1 MYRERIKL
9 ELLYHDIKG
18 PLAIIETG
26 ISALLLKAEKYGPL
40 TAQQQTVLQRILRNT
55 IIAQNLVNDTL
66 EVVRSEPGAIH
77 TRSVKLADLLLDILV
92 EIFDLA
98 NVAVSKKIKNG
109 QPLDA
114 LKNILSKEDFT
125 FVIDPEL
132 WERKVVLDDKKV
144 KQILRNI
151 LLNALKFRKRQVL
164 LEVDESDY
172 TISFTI
178 TDDGIGI
185 PSIYHDK
192 IFENYFQLEDA
203 EKNGIRGHGLGL
215 AGVLILVEDLGGK
228 LYLESEV
235 DKGAKFT
242 VRLPIVECAPTPS

>member
-1 MYRERIKL
+1 MYREQIKL

-26 ISALLLKAEKYGPL
+26 TSALLLKAEKYGPL
-40 TAQQQTVLQRILRNT
+40 TAQQQKVLQRILRNT
-55 IIAQNLVNDTL
+55 KIAQNLVDDTL
-66 EVVRSEPGAIH
+66 EMGRSKTGAIH
-77 TRSVKLADLLLDILV
+77 AKPIKLSDLLSDILV

-98 NVAVSKKIKNG
+98 NAAVSKKIKNG
-109 QPLDA
+109 QPLAA

-125 FVIDPEL
+125 LAIDTAL
-132 WERKVVLDDKKV
+132 WEREIVLDDKKV

-151 LLNALKFRKRQVL
+151 LLNALKFKKQQVL

-172 TISFTI
+172 NISFSI
-178 TDDGIGI
+178 TDDGKGI
-185 PSIYHDK
+185 PPIYHDK

-203 EKNGIRGHGLGL
+203 EVNGIRGHGLGL

-228 LYLESEV
+228 LFLESEV
-235 DKGAKFT
+235 EKGAKFT
-242 VRLPIVECAPTPS
+242 VRLPIAKRAPTTA